1 MFNPREIPSHPVV
14 TVPIG
19 SGAAAIDGLVATFHG
34 VRRVPVIGARLQ
46 NLLDDLAHQNEDILV
61 SGLEPLWQA
70 LTAVAVQVVDRVVAE
85 LDLTALVRD
94 RVDIDAVVREV
105 DIDAIIARIDM
116 VTLAETII
124 DGVDLPRIIRDS
136 TTSVTAEVMTDVRSQ
151 GERADDAVSGLV
163 DRVFGRAPRGAR

>member
-1 MFNPREIPSHPVV
+1 MFNPRELLTRPVV

-19 SGAAAIDGLVATFHG
+19 SGAAAVDG
-34 VRRVPVIGARLQ
+34 VRHVPVIGPRIGNLVDELARRG
-46 NLLDDLAHQNEDILV
+46 EDILT
-61 SGLEPLWQA
+61 SGLEPLWQV
-70 LTAVAVQVVDRVVAE
+70 LTAIAVRVVDRVLAE

-94 RVDIDAVVREV
+94 HVDIDAVVREV

-136 TTSVTAEVMTDVRSQ
+136 TTSVTSDVMTDVRSQ